1 MPLFLISLPII
12 PIDRMWHVPL
22 YLTIIEFGVGAA
34 TLLSL
39 GLFLLV
45 LKQYQILHPNC
56 RFLLVCLAVALVS
69 LTSVYMVELSAVVEN
84 VTLPERGD
92 TVNHPYLRNIWF
104 LHETFYALTSLLM
117 FCLTLE
123 RFYACIYAERYGMSQ
138 KFCLISILAVVLSVI
153 GSMTFGYYIHFR
165 DIHIPT
171 TSIINSFEI
180 CSLFLSLFT
189 LFWSRRQYRS
199 MENVNLNYRYQMV
212 EVINLTKCIIP
223 AIMLGVFFKLA
234 AMFFVW
240 RMIFLDMDPVC
251 YSEIV
256 SAYGLLF
263 PWVVM
268 IRHDRMRT
276 TLYHLLPGCGDA
288 KARRIEKETLK
299 SVERLTKPYATQD
312 EYFSVLGVFLG
323 TPEKTKFKTIN
334 NTPYAV

>member
-1 MPLFLISLPII
+1 
-12 PIDRMWHVPL
+12 MWHVPL
-22 YLTIIEFGVGAA
+22 YVTIIEFGVGAA

-56 RFLLVCLAVALVS
+56 RFLLICLAVALVS

-92 TVNHPYLRNIWF
+92 TVNHPYLRNVWF
-104 LHETFYALTSLLM
+104 LHETCYALTSLLM

-138 KFCLISILAVVLSVI
+138 KFCWITIVAAVLS
-153 GSMTFGYYIHFR
+153 
-165 DIHIPT
+165 
-171 TSIINSFEI
+171 
-180 CSLFLSLFT
+180 LSLFT

-212 EVINLTKCIIP
+212 EVISLTKCIIP
-223 AIMLGVFFKLA
+223 AIMLGVIFKLA

-240 RMIFLDMDPVC
+240 RMIFLDTDPVC

-276 TLYHLLPGCGDA
+276 RLYHLLPGCGDA

-299 SVERLTKPYATQD
+299 SVERLTKPYSTQD
-312 EYFSVLGVFLG
+312 EYFSILGVFLG
-323 TPEKTKFKTIN
+323 TPEKAKFKTIN